1 MSHKAQ
7 FMKSQISIHA
17 AGNSLSLLYKLNI
30 YTEHDMNNKK
40 AFFITI
46 LICFVYAVSDEI
58 HQFFVPGR
66 ACRILDVL
74 IDTLGS
80 SFFILVCFLYSK
92 IKIKSE

>member
-1 MSHKAQ
+1 
-7 FMKSQISIHA
+7 
-17 AGNSLSLLYKLNI
+17 
-30 YTEHDMNNKK
+30 MNNKK

-46 LICFVYAVSDEI
+46 SICFLYALSDEI

-80 SFFILVCFLYSK
+80 SFFILIYFLYSK
-92 IKIKSE
+92 FTHKSK